1 MCEQCVNKGLNLTDV
16 HLQVEVSL
24 SISLSNEVRG
34 IVYSDEPKENVK
46 KQLCCC
52 SVVVRTLL
60 GLHFLFDLTHFNPN
74 KTKQASR

>member
-16 HLQVEVSL
+16 YLQVEVSL

-46 KQLCCC
+46 NN
-52 SVVVRTLL
+52 SAAVR
-60 GLHFLFDLTHFNPN
+60 
-74 KTKQASR
+74 